1 MELVPSLELIVK
13 STRIQM
19 RKAWCGLC
27 LLYRLATENLK
38 GGNSRSNPQVTKNT
52 SFTNE

>member
-19 RKAWCGLC
+19 RKAWCGLW
-27 LLYRLATENLK
+27 LATENLK
-38 GGNSRSNPQVTKNT
+38 VGNSRSNPQVTKNP

>member
-19 RKAWCGLC
+19 RKVWCGLC
-27 LLYRLATENLK
+27 LLTGWPLRISKLEIADQIHK
-38 GGNSRSNPQVTKNT
+38 
-52 SFTNE
+52 